1 MAKSKS
7 GGTRTYIR
15 GRVGSD
21 VYSIGRDAKGKKQQV
36 VRSLAES
43 VANPQTQAQMKGRM
57 IMSTI
62 AQALAVLRPIVDHS
76 FDGLPAGQPNLSRF
90 ISLNYELLKAD
101 VAAHFSSGNTFALNK
116 YQEKGAKAGRY
127 KVSEGSVFVS
137 DYWTVDTA
145 NACPYVKITIG
156 ANSPTVQTLLDN
168 TGLNLGDY
176 FTVFGV
182 DTDGKLQF
190 IRAYIKSDLNP
201 ATAITSDNVA
211 SLFQFESS
219 EQVTVRIATG
229 QIEIFLATEVT
240 CSALILSK
248 KEGSAWK
255 HSASTMVTME
265 DSLSQTAAIAL
276 PTYPQ
281 GSSRFLNG
289 GDI

>member
-7 GGTRTYIR
+7 GGTRSYIR
-15 GRVGSD
+15 GKIGAD
-21 VYSIGRDAKGKKQQV
+21 VYSIGKNGKGDKQQV
-36 VRSLAES
+36 VRSLAEVVS
-43 VANPQTQAQMKGRM
+43 NPQTEAQMKGRM

-62 AQALAVLRPIVDHS
+62 MQMESVLAPIIDHS

-90 ISLNYELLKAD
+90 ISLNYALLKAD
-101 VAAHFSSGNTFALNK
+101 VAAHFSSSNTFALNK

-127 KVSEGSVFVS
+127 KVSEGSVFVPE
-137 DYWTVDTA
+137 YFVLDTA
-145 NACPYVKITIG
+145 NACPYVKIGIGTSDPTI
-156 ANSPTVQTLLDN
+156 QTLLDN

-190 IRAYIKSDLNP
+190 VRASIKSDLNP
-201 ATAITSDNVA
+201 ATAITSENVA
-211 SLFQFESS
+211 TLFDIESS
-219 EQVTVRIATG
+219 ETPTVRLATG
-229 QIEIFLATEVT
+229 NIEIFVANEVL

-255 HSASTMVTME
+255 HNDAQMVTM
-265 DSLSQTAAIAL
+265 DDTLSQTAAVAL

>member
-7 GGTRTYIR
+7 GGTRSYIR
-15 GRVGSD
+15 GKIGAD
-21 VYSIGRDAKGKKQQV
+21 VYSIGKNGKGDKQQV
-36 VRSLAES
+36 VRSLAEVVS
-43 VANPQTQAQMKGRM
+43 NPQTEAQMKGRM

-62 AQALAVLRPIVDHS
+62 MQMESVLAPIIDHS

-90 ISLNYELLKAD
+90 ISLNYALLKAD
-101 VAAHFSSGNTFALNK
+101 VAAHFSSSNTFALNK

-127 KVSEGSVFVS
+127 KVSEGSVFVPE
-137 DYWTVDTA
+137 YFVLDTA
-145 NACPYVKITIG
+145 NACPYVKIGIGTSDPTI
-156 ANSPTVQTLLDN
+156 QTLLDN

-190 IRAYIKSDLNP
+190 VRASIKSDLNP
-201 ATAITSDNVA
+201 ATAITSENVA
-211 SLFQFESS
+211 TLFDIESS
-219 EQVTVRIATG
+219 ETPTVRLATG
-229 QIEIFLATEVT
+229 NIEIFVANEVT

-255 HSASTMVTME
+255 HNDAQMVTM
-265 DSLSQTAAIAL
+265 DDTLSQTAAVAL